1 MTLRD
6 PATDRIIH
14 SAARIP
20 IDDATRSPVTL
31 RTSHDPRAGRTVMKS
46 LLIPWALLT
55 APATAENWQY
65 FAVVSDGR
73 YLSDDN
79 SLRLVGT
86 IENQDLSVDVQVKNF
101 DSGARFRVAIGVVD
115 CLRYGNGPLLLF
127 TSDAQPQQLTWTVK
141 GHRWLDLAG
150 AKLCDWAKTQATLV
164 D

>member
-1 MTLRD
+1 
-6 PATDRIIH
+6 
-14 SAARIP
+14 
-20 IDDATRSPVTL
+20 
-31 RTSHDPRAGRTVMKS
+31 MKS
-46 LLIPWALLT
+46 VLIPLALLA
-55 APATAENWQY
+55 APAPAEDWQY

-101 DSGARFRVAIGVVD
+101 DSGARYRVAIGVVD

-141 GHRWLDLAG
+141 GRRWLDLAG
-150 AKLCDWAKTQATLV
+150 AKLCDWAKTQATLI

>member
-1 MTLRD
+1 
-6 PATDRIIH
+6 
-14 SAARIP
+14 
-20 IDDATRSPVTL
+20 
-31 RTSHDPRAGRTVMKS
+31 MKS
-46 LLIPWALLT
+46 VLIPLALLT
-55 APATAENWQY
+55 APAPAEDWQY

-73 YLSDDN
+73 YLSNDN

-86 IENQDLSVDVQVKNF
+86 MENQDLSVDVQVKNF

-150 AKLCDWAKTQATLV
+150 AKLCDWAKTQATLI

>member
-1 MTLRD
+1 
-6 PATDRIIH
+6 
-14 SAARIP
+14 
-20 IDDATRSPVTL
+20 
-31 RTSHDPRAGRTVMKS
+31 MKS
-46 LLIPWALLT
+46 VLISLALLT
-55 APATAENWQY
+55 APAPAEDWQY

-86 IENQDLSVDVQVKNF
+86 MENQDLSVDVQVKNF

-141 GHRWLDLAG
+141 GRRWLDLAG
-150 AKLCDWAKTQATLV
+150 AKLCDWAKTQATLI

>member
-1 MTLRD
+1 
-6 PATDRIIH
+6 
-14 SAARIP
+14 
-20 IDDATRSPVTL
+20 
-31 RTSHDPRAGRTVMKS
+31 MKS
-46 LLIPWALLT
+46 VLIPLALLT
-55 APATAENWQY
+55 APAPAEDWQY

-79 SLRLVGT
+79 SLRIVGT
-86 IENQDLSVDVQVKNF
+86 IENLDLSVDVQVKNF

-141 GHRWLDLAG
+141 GRRWLDLAG
-150 AKLCDWAKTQATLV
+150 AKLCDWAKTQATLI

>member
-1 MTLRD
+1 
-6 PATDRIIH
+6 
-14 SAARIP
+14 
-20 IDDATRSPVTL
+20 
-31 RTSHDPRAGRTVMKS
+31 MKS
-46 LLIPWALLT
+46 VLIPLALLT
-55 APATAENWQY
+55 APAPAEDWQY

-86 IENQDLSVDVQVKNF
+86 MENQDLSVDVQVKNF

-141 GHRWLDLAG
+141 GRRWLDLAG
-150 AKLCDWAKTQATLV
+150 AKLCDWAKTQAALI